1 MRGDG
6 MTTEV
11 YSCKDGQALKEG
23 KLDYSHDITTRAE
36 AEPDAQR
43 RCQRDPTIKKVA
55 YYKVSPDGA
64 FRMFYSYTNPTCK
77 PAAAKVAVA
86 KPARKAQSRKPPEP
100 SFWGK
105 IARAL
110 GFRS

>member
-1 MRGDG
+1 

-23 KLDYSHDITTRAE
+23 KLDYAHDIATRNE
-36 AEPDAQR
+36 AEPDAKQ

-55 YYKVSPDGA
+55 YYKVTPDGK
-64 FRMFYSYTNPTCK
+64 FRMFYSYTNPNCK
-77 PAAAKVAVA
+77 QVTVKVAVA
-86 KPARKAQSRKPPEP
+86 KPGRKAQRRKPLE
-100 SFWGK
+100 SGFLGK
-105 IARAL
+105 IARAM

>member
-1 MRGDG
+1 

-23 KLDYSHDITTRAE
+23 KLDYAPHITTREE
-36 AEPDAQR
+36 AEPDAKR
-43 RCQRDPTIKKVA
+43 RCQRDATIKKVA
-55 YYKVSPDGA
+55 YYKVTPDGK

-77 PAAAKVAVA
+77 PAAAKVDVT
-86 KPARKAQSRKPPEP
+86 KPVIRAEPRKQPEP
-100 SFWGK
+100 GFWGK

-110 GFRS
+110 GLRS